1 MRVALACCLFLGLA
15 PAAFAEESAGLADAM
30 MSRDVDS
37 VHALLETKADVNAP
51 GTDGTPALD
60 WAVRYNDLDTA
71 RLLVQAGA
79 DVSGKTRYGITPL
92 YLAVTNGN
100 LPMIDMLLEAGAD
113 ANATDDT
120 GETMLMAAV
129 RGGSAEAVE
138 ALLQRG
144 AVVDASEPHYRQTAL
159 MIAVREDHP
168 DIVQVLINHKAD
180 VNAQT
185 RLGDVP
191 KFRLP
196 SSNRGSHGTGIVR
209 GGWPARGM
217 RNPASGLMTP
227 LLYAARDGHLKSA
240 ELLLAAGADVE
251 KREANEITPLVM
263 AITNGNFDLANLLI
277 AHGAKI
283 NEADF
288 YGQTPLWAAV
298 DVRDLNLDGNTRDN
312 HVDRGTAFKLIQTL
326 LDKGA
331 DPNARVKEVPPYR
344 RWLTPLGSLE
354 WVDFTGQ
361 TPFIRAALSGDVEV
375 MRLLLKYHADPN
387 LVTNSNTTALMAAA
401 GINWVVNQTY
411 DEGPDKL
418 LEAVK
423 MCVDL
428 GQDVNAV
435 NTMGLAAIHGAANRG
450 SDDIIKYLV
459 IKGARLDIADNEGRT
474 PLTWA
479 QGVFLA
485 SVTAEPK
492 PSTIALIKRLTGEA
506 SAGSSGDKQTAAR

>member
-1 MRVALACCLFLGLA
+1 
-15 PAAFAEESAGLADAM
+15 
-30 MSRDVDS
+30 
-37 VHALLETKADVNAP
+37 
-51 GTDGTPALD
+51 
-60 WAVRYNDLDTA
+60 
-71 RLLVQAGA
+71 
-79 DVSGKTRYGITPL
+79 
-92 YLAVTNGN
+92 
-100 LPMIDMLLEAGAD
+100 
-113 ANATDDT
+113 
-120 GETMLMAAV
+120 MLMAAV
-129 RGGSAEAVE
+129 RGGSADAVA
-138 ALLQRG
+138 ALLKHG
-144 AVVDASEPHYRQTAL
+144 AEVDTPEPHFQQTAL

-168 DIVQVLINHKAD
+168 DIVKLLIDHKAD

-240 ELLLAAGADVE
+240 EMLVAAGADIE
-251 KREANEITPLVM
+251 RPEANELTPLVM
-263 AITNGNFDLANLLI
+263 AITNGNFDVAQFLI
-277 AHGAKI
+277 EHNAKI
-283 NEADF
+283 NAADF
-288 YGQTPLWAAV
+288 YGQTPLWAAI
-298 DVRDLNLDGNTRDN
+298 DVRDLNVDGNTRDN
-312 HVDRGTAFKLIQTL
+312 HVDREAAFKLIQTL

-331 DPNARVKEVPPYR
+331 DPNARVKEVPPGR

-361 TPFIRAALSGDVEV
+361 TPFIRAAVSGDVEV
-375 MRLLLKYHADPN
+375 MKLLLKYHADPN
-387 LVTNSNTTALMAAA
+387 LMTNSNTTALMAAA

-423 MCVDL
+423 MCVEL

-450 SDDIIKYLV
+450 SDKIIEYLV
-459 IKGARLDIADNEGRT
+459 SKGARLDVADKEGRT

-506 SAGSSGDKQTAAR
+506 SAEPSGDKQTAAR